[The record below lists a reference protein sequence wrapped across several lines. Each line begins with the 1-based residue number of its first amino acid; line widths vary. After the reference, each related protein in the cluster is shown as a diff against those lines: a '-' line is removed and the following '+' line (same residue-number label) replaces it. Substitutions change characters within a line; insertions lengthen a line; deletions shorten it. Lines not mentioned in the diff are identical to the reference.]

1 MNKIKYLTISLLF
14 LFVGNCISKEYKYEN
29 FIKNNELIPLH
40 QATASNTVD
49 IIEFS
54 SFSCSHCASFHN
66 ETLVELKESGLF
78 EHINYYVVDFP
89 LNQAAFYASII
100 ASCDQ
105 SIRPSYVDSVYSN
118 YDTWTKAESGEKI
131 VELLN
136 SYGLQLGLEDEQLQ
150 SCLSNE
156 SLQNKLLGLQVE
168 SQETFGIESTPT
180 FLINGEKIQG
190 NRAASEFLKIIKKE
204 LNK

>member
-1 MNKIKYLTISLLF
+1 MNKILF
-14 LFVGNCISKEYKYEN
+14 IVSVFFTFSCSAYSKDYEYQQFLSDN
-29 FIKNNELIPLH
+29 ALIPLIE
-40 QATASNTVD
+40 SKSENTVD

-66 ETLVELKESGLF
+66 ETLIELKESEF
-78 EHINYYVVDFP
+78 FDHINYYVVDFP
-89 LNQAAFYASII
+89 LNQAAFYASVI

-105 SIRPSYVDSVYSN
+105 SIRPSYVDLVYAN
-118 YDTWTKAESGEKI
+118 YDIWTKAASGEKMI
-131 VELLN
+131 ELLN

-150 SCLSNE
+150 SCLTNE
-156 SLQNKLLGLQVE
+156 ALQNEILSLQVA

-190 NRAASEFLKIIKKE
+190 NRPSTEFIKIIKKE

>member
-1 MNKIKYLTISLLF
+1 MNKIKYLILPFLF
-14 LFVGNCISKEYKYEN
+14 LLIENSISKEYKYKN
-29 FIKNNELIPLH
+29 FIENNELIPLH
-40 QATASNTVD
+40 QAVSAESVD

-66 ETLVELKESGLF
+66 ETLIELKESEFF
-78 EHINYYVVDFP
+78 ENINYYVVDFP
-89 LNQAAFYASII
+89 LNQAAFYASVI

-105 SIRPSYVDSVYSN
+105 SIRPSYVDLVYAN
-118 YDTWTKAESGEKI
+118 YDIWTEAASGEKMI
-131 VELLN
+131 ELLN

-150 SCLSNE
+150 SCLTNE
-156 SLQNKLLGLQVE
+156 VLQNEILSLQVA

-190 NRAASEFLKIIKKE
+190 NRPSTEFIKIIKKE

>member
-1 MNKIKYLTISLLF
+1 MNKIKYLILPFLF
-14 LFVGNCISKEYKYEN
+14 LLIENSISKEYKYKN
-29 FIKNNELIPLH
+29 FIENNELIPLH
-40 QATASNTVD
+40 QAVSAESVD

-66 ETLVELKESGLF
+66 ETLIELKESEFF
-78 EHINYYVVDFP
+78 ENINYYVVDFP
-89 LNQAAFYASII
+89 LNQAAFYASVI

-105 SIRPSYVDSVYSN
+105 SIRPSYVDLVYAN
-118 YDTWTKAESGEKI
+118 YDIWTEAASGEKMI
-131 VELLN
+131 ELLN

-150 SCLSNE
+150 SCLTNE
-156 SLQNKLLGLQVE
+156 VLQNEILSLQIA

-190 NRAASEFLKIIKKE
+190 NRPSTEFIKIIKKE